1 MGRVQTAVDAQQVAW
16 QHLIVADAQ
25 ALFQH
30 QGRTGGVVHPGL
42 NTGAALFLQRP
53 GGNLLQHHAVVQ
65 EAVAGG
71 QIGQLRQDVAGDQ
84 NGGLPL
90 LVEPEQQVSELHD
103 ALRVQS
109 VDRLVQQQEVRPVHQ
124 RQGQPQPLLHAQGEV
139 LEGLLPRA
147 RQIHLLQHLVHH
159 PPAWNAPLDAVILQV
174 LPGGQVGIEAGRL
187 HHGPGAGPHFGQL
200 PFPGGA
206 KQGNL
211 PLRRYRLGRHHPNDR
226 GLARAV
232 AAHQPI
238 NLPLLDGQLHM
249 VHRQMIAIALG
260 QPAGHQYLIC
270 HLASAFLID
279 LDASIM
285 ERP

>member
-1 MGRVQTAVDAQQVAW
+1 MP
-16 QHLIVADAQ
+16 Q

-30 QGRTGGVVHPGL
+30 QGRAGGVVHPGL

-159 PPAWNAPLDAVILQV
+159 PPALEPRWM
-174 LPGGQVGIEAGRL
+174 R
-187 HHGPGAGPHFGQL
+187 
-200 PFPGGA
+200 
-206 KQGNL
+206 
-211 PLRRYRLGRHHPNDR
+211 
-226 GLARAV
+226 
-232 AAHQPI
+232 
-238 NLPLLDGQLHM
+238 
-249 VHRQMIAIALG
+249 
-260 QPAGHQYLIC
+260 
-270 HLASAFLID
+270 
-279 LDASIM
+279 
-285 ERP
+285 